1 MSHRVNMS
9 NITDNGNRM
18 VVDDDLH
25 TYAMVAWVA
34 SLAHK
39 DQQRKTGGAYIMHPL
54 GVSCLIDPAWS
65 KLDNMCVAV
74 CHDVLE
80 DVPHM
85 LDYAKEEL
93 DKYGFRIAEPEP
105 WDFLSPKGKL
115 SHLLAVCRNG
125 NMRWARS
132 ITSKVMEL
140 TVVWPRPDHPEDDP
154 KDKVA
159 KKAWEVER
167 IQNLSMDAASVTK
180 ADKTFNSLNPIPG
193 RDPVK
198 EAAKYQRYFDAVD
211 ARMSEE

>member
-1 MSHRVNMS
+1 MESFDSIPLKETLWGQQFIWFWRGNAYGLDDDDDDDDDDWPISLGVNLSHLTKRKAFFTSSFGAWVLPKNTGSMSHRVNMS

-93 DKYGFRIAEPEP
+93 DKYGFRIAEPEMGLP
-105 WDFLSPKGKL
+105 FSERKTHP
-115 SHLLAVCRNG
+115 LAGC
-125 NMRWARS
+125 M
-132 ITSKVMEL
+132 
-140 TVVWPRPDHPEDDP
+140 PQ
-154 KDKVA
+154 
-159 KKAWEVER
+159 WEHE
-167 IQNLSMDAASVTK
+167 MG
-180 ADKTFNSLNPIPG
+180 SL
-193 RDPVK
+193 
-198 EAAKYQRYFDAVD
+198 YYF
-211 ARMSEE
+211 